1 MKQSLQTT
9 EQLHEMDAVEKYIE
23 VLLDKFPVPI
33 TQTELAEEASVT
45 KSAVSKIRERLV
57 ALCDIN
63 VLAYEK
69 KLLLSSDSRVFSQL
83 FFFLFFS
90 RLKPEII
97 LKSNYLKSIVKS
109 WNIHE
114 KLSKNLEGLS
124 YDKFFEKADTDK
136 FIEIVLHNL
145 SKIRVQQKFLHSELR
160 KEKMNER
167 GLLLRIFAYFPILE
181 DPFSKIDLALFDE
194 EEEMIHLL
202 RLRDKVFQFIMHNSE
217 KVLRNW
223 EVLQSVEGKKK
234 DVYLEAYLKAVEH
247 YVRKYI
253 DQFTSKVQEKAKM
266 NGIAFEAEYS
276 EIGSFYGLHQQM

>member
-1 MKQSLQTT
+1 
-9 EQLHEMDAVEKYIE
+9 MDAMEKYIE

-57 ALCDIN
+57 AICDIN
-63 VLAYEK
+63 ILAYEK
-69 KLLLSSDSRVFSQL
+69 KLLLSSDSRIFTQL
-83 FFFLFFS
+83 FFFLFFN

-97 LKSNYLKSIVKS
+97 LKGNYLKSIVKS
-109 WNIHE
+109 WNIHG

-124 YDKFFEKADTDK
+124 YDKFFEEADTDK
-136 FIEIVLHNL
+136 FIEIVLYNL
-145 SKIRVQQKFLHSELR
+145 SKIKVRQKPLHSELQ
-160 KEKMNER
+160 KKKMNEL

-181 DPFSKIDLALFDE
+181 DPFSEIDMALFND

-202 RLRDKVFQFIMHNSE
+202 RLRDKIFQFIMHNSE

-223 EVLQSVEGKKK
+223 EVLQNIDGKKK

-253 DQFTSKVQEKAKM
+253 NQFTSKVQKKAEMKRI
-266 NGIAFEAEYS
+266 GFKIQYS
-276 EIGSFYGLHQQM
+276 EIGNFYRLLTDVKVT